1 MCTYPWWG
9 AFFFLPCC
17 AHVGSQ
23 TYICHVWLFGTPWT
37 VACQAP
43 LSMGFPSQECWS
55 GLPPPPPEDL
65 PDPGIKPTSPALAG
79 RFFTTE
85 PSGKPVK
92 KRRNNSVG
100 EFPGGPVFRTQH
112 FHCRRCGFNL
122 WLGNKD
128 PTSQRCGQKKKK
140 VFFKGWTEKEDSTK
154 DTRRN
159 SEGSRKSTQIECQG
173 KPSGSVIIRFDYI

>member
-1 MCTYPWWG
+1 MPNSFTTLWIV
-9 AFFFLPCC
+9 
-17 AHVGSQ
+17 AH
-23 TYICHVWLFGTPWT
+23 
-37 VACQAP
+37 QAP
-43 LSMGFPSQECWS
+43 LSMRCPRQEYWNGLPFPSP
-55 GLPPPPPEDL
+55 GDL
-65 PDPGIKPTSPALAG
+65 ANPGIKPTSPALAG

-92 KRRNNSVG
+92 MCRNNSLG

-112 FHCRRCGFNL
+112 FHCRGHGFNL
-122 WLGNKD
+122 WLGNRD
-128 PTSQRCGQKKKK
+128 PTSQRCGQKNKRKGI
-140 VFFKGWTEKEDSTK
+140 FFKGWTEKEDSTK